1 MYFEQLLKYVLGLKS
16 SFSEIGPK
24 TSKKPDKKHFMIKS
38 TLKAT
43 KNCKSSLLLL
53 SLDNQL
59 LKLIFYSLKC
69 VVG

>member
-16 SFSEIGPK
+16 SFLK
-24 TSKKPDKKHFMIKS
+24 QTQNKQKPDKKHFMIKS